1 MHGHFG
7 KFSVFVLPESEIQIM
22 SVFFC
27 VEWKSKM
34 ADTAEQSLS
43 IEPYWKSNDS
53 SQYLEKYIN
62 LDSN

>member
-1 MHGHFG
+1 
-7 KFSVFVLPESEIQIM
+7 
-22 SVFFC
+22 
-27 VEWKSKM
+27 M

-62 LDSN
+62 LDSD